1 LVSLLKITKVA
12 DKSDT
17 AKVDK
22 LIMIK
27 WLILLVKSFLQN
39 YNY

>member
-1 LVSLLKITKVA
+1 VSLLKITKVA

-27 WLILLVKSFLQN
+27 
-39 YNY
+39 